1 MRATINQPIIN
12 DNVYDETGVGNGGSQ
27 IVEPEVLIPII
38 PTTYTPPITNIQN
51 LEEVETQQPQSGS
64 SQSGSSQSSSS
75 QSGSSQSSSNQG
87 SSSQS
92 NTGSSSDSNP
102 NVVPSATT
110 GETKTYVDGGTTPDS
125 NITVKK
131 PKPNYLTFG
140 IIGVIGLLVVYK
152 LFLNKKSE

>member
-12 DNVYDETGVGNGGSQ
+12 YNVYDETGVGNGGSQ

-38 PTTYTPPITNIQN
+38 PTEYTPPITNIQN

-64 SQSGSSQSSSS
+64 SQSGSSQSS
-75 QSGSSQSSSNQG
+75 SSQSSSNQG

>member
-1 MRATINQPIIN
+1 MRATINQPIIS

-27 IVEPEVLIPII
+27 IVEPEVLIPVM
-38 PTTYTPPITNIQN
+38 PTTYIPPIKNNQN
-51 LEEVETQQPQSGS
+51 VEEVENQQP
-64 SQSGSSQSSSS
+64 QSGSSQSSSS
-75 QSGSSQSSSNQG
+75 QSSSSQS

>member
-1 MRATINQPIIN
+1 MRARTNQPIIN
-12 DNVYDETGVGNGGSQ
+12 YNVYDETGVGNGGSQ
-27 IVEPEVLIPII
+27 IVEPEVLIPIR
-38 PTTYTPPITNIQN
+38 PTAYTPPIRHIQN
-51 LEEVETQQPQSGS
+51 LEEVETQQPQSG
-64 SQSGSSQSSSS
+64 SS

-102 NVVPSATT
+102 NVVPSATS
-110 GETKTYVDGGTTPDS
+110 GETKTYVNGGTTPDS